1 MFDIFE
7 PTLNYLDPVSGS
19 FITQFLIAVGGTLLL
34 YYKKVRSYLQ
44 NIVQKFKKK

>member
-7 PTLNYLDPVSGS
+7 PTLNYLDPVSFS
-19 FITQFLIAVGGTLLL
+19 FITQALIALGGTLLI

-44 NIVQKFKKK
+44 SIIKSFKKK

>member
-34 YYKKVRSYLQ
+34 YFKKVKSYLQ
-44 NIVQKFKKK
+44 SIVQKFTKK